1 MNEKDK
7 LRRAFVASAVALVA
21 VGIIFIVVTTVSLMH
36 IGDAVEKA
44 PTVRYNLNCLTQ
56 PIEKPLTECKDGE

>member
-1 MNEKDK
+1 MEEKDK
-7 LRRAFVASAVALVA
+7 LRRAFIASAVALVA
-21 VGIIFIVVTTVSLMH
+21 VGIIFVVVTTVSLMH

-44 PTVRYNLNCLTQ
+44 PVVHYDLNCLTQ